1 MSKPANPELIRKI
14 LDIAMDELGRNPP
27 EKINMRHIAERVGVS
42 ATAIYYY
49 FSSKEALFDRIK
61 LDAMAE
67 LDAKVAEAVE
77 REDGPRN
84 RIVAFVRAYAS
95 WCLDRYHLARLL
107 MDELPPSL
115 DLDEDAMREYY
126 SVVFRARGLV
136 EDAIAEGEIGARDAL
151 LEVSFAQSAIWGI
164 VSLFRSKRI
173 HPDYWGSPDPLIE
186 RYIATALG
194 REGGA

>member
-1 MSKPANPELIRKI
+1 MSKPANPELIQKI

-27 EKINMRHIAERVGVS
+27 ERINMRHIAERAGVS

-49 FSSKEALFDRIK
+49 FSSKEALFERIK

-67 LDAKVAEAVE
+67 LDSRVAEAAS
-77 REDGPRN
+77 REPSPRK
-84 RIVAFVRAYAS
+84 RIAAFIRAYAA
-95 WCLDRYHLARLL
+95 WCLERYNLARLL

-115 DLDEDAMREYY
+115 DLDEEAMRKYY
-126 SVVFRARGLV
+126 SVIYRARDLV
-136 EDAIAEGEIGARDAL
+136 EDAIAKGEIEGRDAL

-164 VSLFRSKRI
+164 VSLHRNKRI
-173 HPDYWGSPDPLIE
+173 HPDFWDSPDPLIE

-194 REGGA
+194 REGG

>member
-1 MSKPANPELIRKI
+1 MSKPANPELIQKI

-27 EKINMRHIAERVGVS
+27 EKINMRHIAERAGVS

-49 FSSKEALFDRIK
+49 FSSKEALFERIK

-67 LDAKVAEAVE
+67 LDSRVAEAVSRE
-77 REDGPRN
+77 RSPVR
-84 RIVAFVRAYAS
+84 RIAAFIRAYAA
-95 WCLDRYHLARLL
+95 WCLERYNLARLL

-115 DLDEDAMREYY
+115 DADDTAMRQYY
-126 SVVFRARGLV
+126 SVVYRARDLV
-136 EDAIAEGEIGARDAL
+136 EDAIAKGEIEARDSL

-164 VSLFRSKRI
+164 VSLHKNKRI
-173 HPDYWGSPDPLIE
+173 HPDYWKSPDSLIE